1 MGKAAVSL
9 RIYGLVLLVFSSWA
23 ANAQPASFVYLQ
35 TENNLPYHVLWNGQE
50 YHSTETGY
58 LVIPQVQAG
67 THTMLLNFDTDH
79 GKETSFSVVT
89 ADKPRG
95 FSLRLSTDN
104 KWSLFDLINFTV
116 IAGTAITPAEK
127 PAAYRNPLTDFPVSK
142 EPAEGPKTK
151 EQDKPVITKET
162 NPYPSAKTNQPKEKL
177 VAGFEI
183 KKIFD
188 KAGNTGI
195 DQVYTISVKGK
206 TDTIALFIPA
216 LKEQE
221 PAPMAVAEQV
231 TKQTINAS
239 VVIQQTDTAGNLLY
253 ADKRLSFSK

>member
-1 MGKAAVSL
+1 MGKAVVSL
-9 RIYGLVLLVFSSWA
+9 KTYGLVLLVFSSFIA
-23 ANAQPASFVYLQ
+23 SAQPASFVYIQ

-50 YHSTETGY
+50 YHSTESGY

-67 THTMLLNFDTDH
+67 THKMLVNFDTDH

-116 IAGTAITPAEK
+116 IAGTEIIPAEK
-127 PAAYRNPLTDFPVSK
+127 PAAYQNPLTDFPGSK
-142 EPAEGPKTK
+142 EPVEGPKTN
-151 EQDKPVITKET
+151 EQEKPVRKKEASPSVNT
-162 NPYPSAKTNQPKEKL
+162 NLPKEKL
-177 VAGFEI
+177 AAGFEI

-188 KAGNTGI
+188 KSGNAGI
-195 DQVYTISVKGK
+195 DQVYTVSVKGK

-221 PAPMAVAEQV
+221 PAPMAGTGQV
-231 TKQTINAS
+231 VKKAINAS
-239 VVIQQTDTAGNLLY
+239 VVVLRSHAVGNLLY
-253 ADKRLSFSK
+253 SDKRLFLSK